1 VLYDPALHEQLTDRA
16 WDGAWIRDAVR
27 LIVDDA
33 AAAYDPGTFWP
44 ANEWDGFR
52 AALPLKNLYVGAAG
66 MAWALARLGA
76 DGFDPAAVALR
87 ALERFR
93 AEPDFMEDEDRPQ
106 RDSAL
111 LVGETGIALVAHLL
125 APAPELRDRVLELV
139 RANLGN
145 DANELMWG
153 VPGTLLAARAL
164 ADEDAV
170 RASEADVRGARE
182 RNGLWTQHIRGEAFR
197 SIGAPH
203 GLVGNVAALCE
214 VGNAGDV
221 LRERATR
228 DDGHVNGGSKLQWC
242 DGAPGIV
249 VCASSYLDED
259 LLLGAAQLI
268 WDAGPPLGSEKGSGL
283 CHGTAGNGYALLKTF
298 ERTGDELWLERA
310 RAFAVHALEQAAA
323 LPPRYSL
330 FTGGVGAAI
339 FATDCLRAEAS
350 FPVLDSLC
358 PNAS

>member
-1 VLYDPALHEQLTDRA
+1 VLYDPALHEQPTERA
-16 WDGAWIRDAVR
+16 WDETWVRDAVVA
-27 LIVDDA
+27 IVDDA
-33 AAAYDPGTFWP
+33 VAAYDPDDFWP
-44 ANEWDGFR
+44 ANEWDGYR

-66 MAWALARLGA
+66 MAWALVRLGA
-76 DGFDPAAVALR
+76 DGIDPAAVALR

-93 AEPDFMEDEDRPQ
+93 AEPDFMEGEAHPQ

-125 APAPELRDRVLELV
+125 APAAELRDRVLELV

-145 DANELMWG
+145 DANDLMWG

-164 ADEDAV
+164 ADEDTI
-170 RASEADVRGARE
+170 RASEADVRAARE
-182 RNGLWTQHIRGEAFR
+182 RDGLWTQHIWGEAFR

-203 GLVGNVAALCE
+203 GLVGNVTALGE

-228 DDGHVNGGSKLQWC
+228 DGGHVNWGPKLQWC

-249 VCASSYLDED
+249 VCAGSYLDED
-259 LLLGAAQLI
+259 LLLGGAQLT
-268 WDAGPPLGSEKGSGL
+268 WDAGPPERNEKGCGL
-283 CHGTAGNGYALLKTF
+283 CHGTVGNGYALLRTF

-310 RAFAVHALEQAAA
+310 KAFAVHALEQAQA

-330 FTGGVGAAI
+330 FTGGVGAAL
-339 FATDCLRAEAS
+339 FAVDCLDGKARFPILDGLRA
-350 FPVLDSLC
+350 
-358 PNAS
+358 